1 MSLFSVTLTM
11 FLIMNSVGHIIGYL
25 ELVESLANKRRQ
37 FIIIR
42 EMLLALAI
50 MLLFHYLGD
59 WFLLALAINNQTVQ
73 LAGGTLLFLI
83 AIRMI
88 FPKNKNTHLEEKKS
102 EPFIFPIATPM
113 IAGPSILTTI
123 MIYSNQAKDA
133 TVLLSII
140 IAWFFSITILFY
152 AEEIKK
158 FIGKK
163 TLSALERLMGL
174 ILTMIAVEMF
184 LKGIKSLMQ
193 ITKY

>member
-1 MSLFSVTLTM
+1 
-11 FLIMNSVGHIIGYL
+11 
-25 ELVESLANKRRQ
+25 
-37 FIIIR
+37 
-42 EMLLALAI
+42 
-50 MLLFHYLGD
+50 
-59 WFLLALAINNQTVQ
+59 
-73 LAGGTLLFLI
+73 
-83 AIRMI
+83 MI